1 MNSSCFHDGDAAA
14 TLGARNLAILVG
26 VLGIVEN
33 RVGLQLESE
42 LQQVFKPLSQLLNL
56 SKLMFSPLK
65 WD

>member
-1 MNSSCFHDGDAAA
+1 MAMLPPPWELE
-14 TLGARNLAILVG
+14 TAILVG
-26 VLGIVEN
+26 VFGIVEN
-33 RVGLQLESE
+33 RVGLKLESQ